1 MRKPAILLTA
11 LLAGAVGLSAQGRF
25 PGGMRGGQGFGY
37 GAMSGRLGAEERVT
51 GAPYSGVRTTVT
63 QQTLSNGNVISR
75 QEQAQIYR
83 DSQGRVRIE
92 QTLTNTV
99 TGKTRTTVTITDPVA
114 GVSFLL
120 NSQSKTYTRS
130 PARMFSRPASRGA
143 DGSTPTPGAGR
154 ARAGAQAQSPGGR
167 GRGGAQMQ
175 TEDLGTQS
183 IDGQPATGRRMTE
196 TIPAGGIGNQQ
207 PIQVVRETW
216 VSTALHVPV
225 MIKTS
230 DPRFGVTTMQLSNV
244 MMGEPDPS
252 LFQPPADY
260 KPAGGRAA
268 RGAARRP
275 AAQ

>member
-92 QTLTNTV
+92 QTSTNTV

-130 PARMFSRPASRGA
+130 PARMFSTRLREGPTARRRRPERDARG
-143 DGSTPTPGAGR
+143 P
-154 ARAGAQAQSPGGR
+154 ARRRSPPAGAVAAAPKCR
-167 GRGGAQMQ
+167 
-175 TEDLGTQS
+175 
-183 IDGQPATGRRMTE
+183 
-196 TIPAGGIGNQQ
+196 
-207 PIQVVRETW
+207 
-216 VSTALHVPV
+216 
-225 MIKTS
+225 
-230 DPRFGVTTMQLSNV
+230 PRT
-244 MMGEPDPS
+244 
-252 LFQPPADY
+252 
-260 KPAGGRAA
+260 
-268 RGAARRP
+268 
-275 AAQ
+275 

>member
-130 PARMFSRPASRGA
+130 PARMFFETGFARGRRLDA
-143 DGSTPTPGAGR
+143 DARSGTRAGR
-154 ARAGAQAQSPGGR
+154 RAGAVP
-167 GRGGAQMQ
+167 
-175 TEDLGTQS
+175 
-183 IDGQPATGRRMTE
+183 RR
-196 TIPAGGIGNQQ
+196 
-207 PIQVVRETW
+207 
-216 VSTALHVPV
+216 
-225 MIKTS
+225 
-230 DPRFGVTTMQLSNV
+230 
-244 MMGEPDPS
+244 
-252 LFQPPADY
+252 
-260 KPAGGRAA
+260 A
-268 RGAARRP
+268 RSRRRP
-275 AAQ
+275 NADRGLRHAID